1 MVEINK
7 AAEQEE
13 GKPVFPLQ
21 HSIYA
26 ELEEVHARQTAEKQQ
41 SETADDSA
49 SSAGTAPEYGAQN
62 KLVTTEQ
69 YEELKRRMR
78 EKLGQ
83 LNAGFD
89 PEILSIGAQMAAY
102 HVEAG
107 ARRFADFSR
116 RMIADLGDVIRPYL
130 KPIYTAAAKC
140 PAWRN
145 MPRKWTAT
153 SRWRRSTWPI
163 STRPRKHP
171 SRQEREHNTDWQ
183 EYTT

>member
-116 RMIADLGDVIRPYL
+116 RMIADLGDVIRP
-130 KPIYTAAAKC
+130 I
-140 PAWRN
+140 
-145 MPRKWTAT
+145 
-153 SRWRRSTWPI
+153 
-163 STRPRKHP
+163 
-171 SRQEREHNTDWQ
+171 
-183 EYTT
+183 